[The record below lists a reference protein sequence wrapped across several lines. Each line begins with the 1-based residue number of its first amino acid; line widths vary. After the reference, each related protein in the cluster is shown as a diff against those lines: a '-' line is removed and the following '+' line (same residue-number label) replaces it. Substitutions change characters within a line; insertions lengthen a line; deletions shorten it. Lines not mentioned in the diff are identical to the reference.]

1 MSLPAHANPDE
12 PKDETPQT
20 GFALDFPGRCFP
32 MASVAPDNP
41 GIATPAP
48 GVSHHPAI
56 TEIQFPWNHAAEKVD
71 SQKLAAEAARWRHLY
86 ESALANTPD
95 LGYVFDLDHRFTFA
109 NEALLKMWGKSWD
122 EAVGRNCLELGYPAW
137 HAAMHDR
144 EIEQVI
150 ATRKPVRG
158 DVAFNGTYGRRI
170 YDYIFFP
177 VIGASGEV
185 EAVAGTTRDVTD
197 RKRAQ
202 MLSECQRQTL
212 QSLAE
217 GVSLDRVLNNLLET
231 VERHSG
237 DQMLCSILPLDET
250 GTRFERGIGP
260 SLPVAFNH
268 AVAGVEVASLIGTC
282 CHAVID
288 RAPSIAPDVFADPK
302 WGRFAEFLQPFGL
315 RAAWST
321 PIFSSDGKV
330 LGTFAN
336 YYRHPCGPM
345 PLEMEVVEIVTQ
357 TAAIAMERKTAE
369 AVRKRAESLLIEQ
382 KHLLDLIAAGCSL
395 EQCLT
400 ELTVAV
406 PRLIPNARAA
416 VVLADDSHEKIVRT
430 YAAEMPASFG
440 NGVYG
445 EEIREP
451 ADGPCGAATFKGE
464 PITSSNVAAD
474 ERWSPEFRALCAAHG
489 VRAVHSTPVITADG
503 KVVASFPMLFAEP
516 HEPTNWERGIGEL
529 GAHIARI
536 AIDRDLATRALSD
549 TQRRMVTDL
558 ADTLRLQSISSV
570 ITNEAST
577 QTLYEKTL
585 EAAMAIMRSEY
596 GSIQILHSEHGKAD
610 KLRLLAHRGFPP
622 EAAKFWEWVDADSKG
637 TCGAALHFGRRTM
650 VPDVNECEW
659 MSGTDDLAMFKRASI
674 RACQSTPLFSRSGK
688 PLGMI
693 STHWRYAHQPPE
705 RDFRMLDIVARQAA
719 DLIERRLAEDLQKQT
734 EDALR
739 RTEKFAAAG
748 RMAATIAH
756 EINNPLEAVM
766 NLWFLLN
773 QENLSREGRERLETM
788 GEELERVSHI
798 TRQTLEFYR
807 QGTTASAVNIAD
819 PIKAAVSLFARR
831 AELSG
836 AVIETKFRT
845 RAAVYGFSGELR
857 QLFANLIG
865 NAIEAGSRT
874 IKIRVSPAEDVNSSG
889 RSGVY
894 VLVADDGAGIPNG
907 TTSNLFQPFFTTK
920 AEKGTGLGLWVSKGI
935 VQKHEGW
942 IRVRSSVTP
951 GHRGTTF
958 CMFLPTVAEQQVAAD

>member
-1 MSLPAHANPDE
+1 MAPVVDIPIVAA
-12 PKDETPQT
+12 
-20 GFALDFPGRCFP
+20 PGRP
-32 MASVAPDNP
+32 LMHESHTPRNQVAE
-41 GIATPAP
+41 
-48 GVSHHPAI
+48 
-56 TEIQFPWNHAAEKVD
+56 TEWT
-71 SQKLAAEAARWRHLY
+71 QKLAAEATHWRHLY
-86 ESALANTPD
+86 ESVLAYMPD
-95 LGYVFDLDHRFTFA
+95 LGYVFDLNHRFTFA

-122 EAVGRNCLELGYPAW
+122 EAIGKNCLELGYPAW

-150 ATRKPVRG
+150 ATRQPIRG
-158 DVAFNGTYGRRI
+158 DVAFNGTFGRRI

-177 VIGASGEV
+177 VIGANGEV

-197 RKRAQ
+197 FKRAQ
-202 MLSECQRQTL
+202 VLSECQRETL

-217 GVSLDRVLNNLLET
+217 GAPLDLVLNNMLEK

-237 DQMLCSILPLDET
+237 NEILCSILLLDET
-250 GTRFERGIGP
+250 GTRFVRSIGP
-260 SLPVAFNH
+260 SLPGPYNE

-282 CHAVID
+282 CHAVKD
-288 RAPSIAPDVFADPK
+288 RAPSMAPDVFADPK
-302 WGRFAEFLQPFGL
+302 WKRFAELIGPYGL
-315 RAAWST
+315 RATWST
-321 PIFSSDGKV
+321 PIFGSDGRV

-336 YYRHPCGPM
+336 FYRTPCDPR
-345 PLEMEVVEIVTQ
+345 PQEMELVEIVTQ
-357 TAAIAMERKTAE
+357 TAANAIERKTAE
-369 AVRKRAESLLIEQ
+369 AMSKRSEALLVEQ
-382 KHLLDLIAAGCSL
+382 KRLLELIATGCSL
-395 EQCLT
+395 DECLKEVT
-400 ELTVAV
+400 ATVS
-406 PRLIPNARAA
+406 RLVPNASAA
-416 VVLADDSHEKIVRT
+416 VMLADEARRKIVCSFGVD
-430 YAAEMPASFG
+430 MPASFA

-445 EEIREP
+445 EEICE
-451 ADGPCGAATFKGE
+451 AAIGPCGAAMSKGE
-464 PITSSNVAAD
+464 PVTSSDIAAD
-474 ERWSPEFRALCAAHG
+474 DRWSREFRALCAAHG
-489 VRAVHSTPVITADG
+489 VVAVHSTPVTTTSG
-503 KVVASFPMLFAEP
+503 NVAAAFPLFFAEP
-516 HEPTNWERGIGEL
+516 HEPTKWERGIGQL
-529 GAHIARI
+529 GAHIAGI
-536 AIDRDLATRALSD
+536 AIDRELATKALNE
-549 TQRRMVTDL
+549 TQRRLATDL
-558 ADTLRLQSISSV
+558 ADTLRLQSISSEM
-570 ITNEAST
+570 TFEADT
-577 QTLYEKTL
+577 QKLYENTL
-585 EAAMAIMRSEY
+585 GAAVAIMRSEF

-622 EAAKFWEWVDADSKG
+622 EAAKFWEWVDAESKG
-637 TCGAALHFGRRTM
+637 TCGASLNSGRRIM

-659 MSGTDDLAMFKRASI
+659 MAGTADLAMFKHSGI
-674 RACQSTPLFSRSGK
+674 RSSQTTPLVSRSGK
-688 PLGMI
+688 LLGMI
-693 STHWRYAHQPPE
+693 STHWKYIHQPSE
-705 RDFRMLDIVARQAA
+705 RDFRMMDIVARQAA

-766 NLWFLLN
+766 NLWYLLN
-773 QENLSREGRERLETM
+773 QENLSPDGRERLETM

-807 QGTTASAVNIAD
+807 QGSTAAVVNLAD

-845 RAAVYGFSGELR
+845 RATIYGFSGELR

-865 NAIEAGSRT
+865 NAIEAGSKT
-874 IKIRVSPAEDVNSSG
+874 IKIRVSPAEDGIGSG
-889 RSGVY
+889 RPGVY
-894 VLVADDGAGIPNG
+894 VLVADNGAGIPNG

-958 CMFLPTVAEQQVAAD
+958 CMFLPTAAEQQAAAD